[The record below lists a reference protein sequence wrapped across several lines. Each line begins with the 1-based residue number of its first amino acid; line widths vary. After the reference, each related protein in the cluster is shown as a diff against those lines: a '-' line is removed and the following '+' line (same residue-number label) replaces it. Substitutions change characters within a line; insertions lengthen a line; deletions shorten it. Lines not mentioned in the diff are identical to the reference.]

1 MPTAYAVR
9 DGGDT
14 KSKKQS
20 MADLKLRR
28 LQELNSRLK
37 EDLDRPRVKVAEAS
51 ISLINYCNQTRDYMI
66 PSSSSARYLAMA
78 DAQTAPPIAQT
89 ISALSSVTLPRITI
103 KFCTQCK
110 WNLRAAYYAQEV
122 LQTFSTSLGEV
133 ALVPA
138 TGGTF
143 EVRIFY
149 AANQTANIASAGGTT
164 SDADGVVK
172 VTEKILWDRQVDGG
186 FPETKELKG
195 RVRDVVEPG
204 RSLGH
209 TDRAL
214 VKDRAKGGKEEA
226 DREQKDNAWAGPQYG
241 NHGDG
246 NGGNGGGYGGGH
258 GGGFGSG
265 DQGKDQSAGAITLTE
280 TVTAVQAAAAPATV
294 TVTLTAVPA
303 WSQPVPNGQAFILT
317 TAEGALS
324 PGLSSIP
331 AVQAVQTGVTI
342 AGAAGSVPPAEPAAS
357 SVASF
362 FTQGGSSSSEPVPNG
377 AAPILT
383 TASGALLPGISSIPA
398 ASAVQTGV
406 TVAAAAV
413 SAAATSSTGYGAGRV

>member
-9 DGGDT
+9 DGGDA

-51 ISLINYCNQTRDYMI
+51 ISLINYCNQTRDYMV
-66 PSSSSARYLAMA
+66 PS
-78 DAQTAPPIAQT
+78 
-89 ISALSSVTLPRITI
+89 
-103 KFCTQCK
+103 CK
-110 WNLRAAYYAQEV
+110 WNLRAAYYAQEL

-143 EVRIFY
+143 EITIFY
-149 AANQTANIASAGGTT
+149 AVGKASTGASAAETDGAVEV
-164 SDADGVVK
+164 SDRV
-172 VTEKILWDRQVDGG
+172 LWDRKVDGG
-186 FPETKELKG
+186 FPDTKELKG
-195 RVRDVVEPG
+195 RVRDVVEPS

-214 VKDRAKGGKEEA
+214 AKDKAK
-226 DREQKDNAWAGPQYG
+226 
-241 NHGDG
+241 DG
-246 NGGNGGGYGGGH
+246 NGEADKGAQH
-258 GGGFGSG
+258 GAQRGTEAETGASG
-265 DQGKDQSAGAITLTE
+265 ASGAGAITITE
-280 TVTAVQAAAAPATV
+280 TVTAVQAVAEATTV

-303 WSQPVPNGQAFILT
+303 CNSVVTVYVGNSTALDSATATGSQPVPDGNALILT
-317 TAEGALS
+317 TASGALS

-331 AVQAVQTGVTI
+331 AAQ
-342 AGAAGSVPPAEPAAS
+342 
-357 SVASF
+357 
-362 FTQGGSSSSEPVPNG
+362 
-377 AAPILT
+377 
-383 TASGALLPGISSIPA
+383 
-398 ASAVQTGV
+398 AVQTGV

-413 SAAATSSTGYGAGRV
+413 SANVSVSSASALPGSFFTQDSGSISSSTSASQPVPNGQAPVLTTASGALSPGLSSIPAASAFLTGVTAPAAAAFEFEFKFDGLIIIAIVAAGDDNSCSEQFGPNGQFDKQRGVQ